1 MSFRV
6 KAIGRWMHHDISFSL
21 TCRRELSSVRN
32 IRSLDVRTRST
43 TSPQPPGQ
51 AQSSF
56 LPLIF
61 HVRRSSH
68 VATVST
74 EVQPVEDA
82 PVEKQDEPAATEV
95 QDATRS
101 VRSLRPLLPP
111 KWTSGTLTPHPQA
124 FKIPSLNLP
133 LNEQFVDHPGPF
145 PALPWVF
152 SYLFT
157 RVFSSYCQKKSIDD
171 LRQEFARYINWAN
184 HVWKTHHQDSLANWL
199 NYTHGRKVRARE
211 VVYLLVG
218 SVLVS
223 AQQILDVLNMLKPL
237 DGDFALRAHCLYL
250 TGFLYK
256 SELLQDKALLQRY
269 DAEINK
275 LRLTQRW
282 PDTRMSLDHI
292 RMLLWRSDE
301 AQTKSL
307 LSSLRQNYPTMNVWT
322 LLFLTMFCSRKG
334 MPDEAFSFFNRV
346 EPHLLQNPPTQVL
359 ARCSLLLQHDYV
371 VHTAAGPNFRYLP
384 TLLEKGLSPDSLLYH
399 RIIERA
405 LASDYAGVAWDIY
418 HHLQTLNI
426 TIYWRTYHV
435 LLRQAFNSRNVK
447 GVDEIMSQ
455 IHQRKDLYTHPSLLM
470 YAMNMVRRIHHTSGK
485 MTASQGL
492 AHMLALYDRAY
503 TRAPLVVF
511 GITSSSEH
519 KATGVDLAEPD
530 IKSVRWLWK
539 RAERLV
545 EDGDKTVLECMKRD
559 LIYNAFIWLHLKH
572 HETIPDALGVFQY
585 MLEKQFCLPTARTW
599 SIMIC
604 GLLHL
609 GQRAQAKQVY
619 HLMCEH
625 GFAIDNICEEYV
637 SSKITLNDLEK
648 RIDEVLDDQNM
659 PDGTD
664 LRWAEDVQ
672 HLPESQAG
680 IPEQS
685 FGCDV
690 APGEV
695 LYDMENLGELED
707 TTSGLVSAQ

>member
-1 MSFRV
+1 MQ
-6 KAIGRWMHHDISFSL
+6 
-21 TCRRELSSVRN
+21 N
-32 IRSLDVRTRST
+32 LDE
-43 TSPQPPGQ
+43 
-51 AQSSF
+51 
-56 LPLIF
+56 
-61 HVRRSSH
+61 H
-68 VATVST
+68 
-74 EVQPVEDA
+74 
-82 PVEKQDEPAATEV
+82 AATEV
-95 QDATRS
+95 QHATRS
-101 VRSLRPLLPP
+101 ARPLLPA
-111 KWTSGTLTPHPQA
+111 KWASGALTPHPQA
-124 FKIPSLNLP
+124 FKIPSLDLP
-133 LNEQFVDHPGPF
+133 LNDQFVDHPGSF

-152 SYLFT
+152 SSLFT
-157 RVFSSYCQKKSIDD
+157 RIFSSYCQKKSIDD
-171 LRQEFARYINWAN
+171 LRQEFAREINQAN
-184 HVWKTHHQDSLANWL
+184 DVWKTHSQDSLANWL
-199 NYTHGRKVRARE
+199 KYTLGRKNRARN

-237 DGDFALRAHCLYL
+237 DRDFALRAHCLYL

-275 LRLTQRW
+275 LRLTQKW
-282 PDTRMSLDHI
+282 PETRMSLDHI

-301 AQTKSL
+301 AQIKSL
-307 LSSLRQNYPTMNVWT
+307 LSSLRQNYLTMNVWT
-322 LLFLTMFCSRKG
+322 LLYLTMFCSKKG

-346 EPHLLQNPPTQVL
+346 DPRLLQNPPALVL
-359 ARCSLLLQHDYV
+359 ARCSLLLKHDYV
-371 VHTAAGPNFRYLP
+371 VRTAAGPNFRYLP
-384 TLLEKGLSPDSLLYH
+384 PLLEKGLSPDSLLYH

-418 HHLQTLNI
+418 QHLRTLNI
-426 TIYWRTYHV
+426 SIYWRTYHV
-435 LLRQAFNSRNVK
+435 LLRQAFNSRNVQ

-455 IHQRKDLYTHPSLLM
+455 IHQRKDLYTNPSLLM
-470 YAMNMVRRIHHTSGK
+470 YAMNMVRRINHTSGR

-492 AHMLALYDRAY
+492 THMLALYDRAY

-519 KATGVDLAEPD
+519 IASNGEHNATGVDLAEPD
-530 IKSVRWLWK
+530 TYVLSFTVWAFILCHKHGKSVQWLWK

-545 EDGDKTVLECMKRD
+545 EDGEKTVLECMKRD

-599 SIMIC
+599 SIIIC

-619 HLMCEH
+619 SLMCEH
-625 GFAIDNICEEYV
+625 GFAIDNICQEYV

-685 FGCDV
+685 FGFDV

-695 LYDMENLGELED
+695 LYDMDNLGQLDDTSSEL
-707 TTSGLVSAQ
+707 VAAQ